1 MSVSAYARHRG
12 VSHVAVLKAAKT
24 GRIHRRPDGKID
36 SETADREWVENT
48 NQAKP
53 SNSVTGDPKHRR
65 GPGEPPRPTLR
76 DPSEAPAP
84 GVRGNGSDRVAGGY
98 AAARAIRESYDAR
111 LRQLDFEIRKGKYV
125 EADEIKVA
133 AFNRARRARDLL
145 FALPDRLAAVLA
157 AESEA
162 TSCHKILTE
171 EITRVCEELAR
182 VPGH

>member
-1 MSVSAYARHRG
+1 
-12 VSHVAVLKAAKT
+12 VAVLKAIRS
-24 GRIHRRPDGKID
+24 GRIHRLPDGKVN
-36 SETADREWVENT
+36 SETADHEWAENT
-48 NQAKP
+48 NPAKP

-76 DPSEAPAP
+76 DPGQVPAFGAVREA
-84 GVRGNGSDRVAGGY
+84 GSDRVAGGY

-133 AFNRARRARDLL
+133 AFNRARRTRDLL
-145 FALPDRLAAVLA
+145 LALPDRLAAVLA

-162 TSCHKILTE
+162 TACHRILTE
-171 EITRVCEELAR
+171 EITRVCEEMAR
-182 VPGH
+182 VQSH